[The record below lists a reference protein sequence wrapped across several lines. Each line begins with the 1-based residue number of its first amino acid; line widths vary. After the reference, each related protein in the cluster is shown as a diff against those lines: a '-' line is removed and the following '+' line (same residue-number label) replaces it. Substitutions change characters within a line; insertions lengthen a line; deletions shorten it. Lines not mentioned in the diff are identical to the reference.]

1 MTFPFKIRCLNGPL
15 SGREVMLP
23 LGHLKLSGADP
34 DLVLMLPADVDAT
47 LEVTENAVILSGHLP
62 VWIEGIPTDVQEQPL
77 PLSKV
82 LDLDGQLLVLEKADV
97 TLGNFQIP
105 IRQEKNKPIAK
116 RSLLPILFSLAF
128 LGCMGIG
135 VLQSAPTQTFSTTE
149 NMISVLEKK
158 RQELALSNLIFS
170 RDTNGEFILDGYCE
184 NSQQLIPF
192 YAMLAQYHVNYR
204 NQVICRDALL
214 QSVRSTLASYDYFD
228 IDVTADLPS
237 GIIYLDGAIVADKR
251 WETAYGVLIKMRG
264 IKEIKVSNRE
274 AELFDAL
281 LNLLKNEV
289 GLSGI
294 NIVKEG
300 HYFQVS
306 ASTNLPRQEKI
317 KAIITTF
324 NQHEKR
330 LKANFQ
336 DIPSTMDTLSVFSA
350 DIVGYGSMLNE
361 PSIFLDNGL
370 RLAEGSILHN
380 GYTVEAIYTDGV
392 SVRNGMKL
400 SFVPI
405 L

>member
-23 LGHLKLSGADP
+23 LGHLKLSGSDP
-34 DLVLMLPADVDAT
+34 DLVLMLPADVEAT
-47 LEVTENAVILSGHLP
+47 LEVTEHAVVLSGHLP
-62 VWIEGIPTDVQEQPL
+62 VWIEGVPTEVQEQPL

-97 TLGNFQIP
+97 TWGDFQIP
-105 IRQEKNKPIAK
+105 IRQAKNKPSAK
-116 RSLLPILFSLAF
+116 RSLLPVLLSLVF
-128 LGCMGIG
+128 LGCMSAG
-135 VLQSAPTQTFSTTE
+135 VLQSAPTQTFSSTD
-149 NMISVLEKK
+149 NIISILEKK
-158 RQELALSNLIFS
+158 RQELALSNLIFL
-170 RDTNGEFILDGYCE
+170 RDTNGEFILEGYCE
-184 NSQQLIPF
+184 NTQQLTPF
-192 YAMLAQYHVNYR
+192 YATLAQYHVNYR

-214 QSVRSTLASYDYFD
+214 QSVRSALASYDYFD
-228 IDVTADLPS
+228 IDATADLPN

-251 WETAYGVLIKMRG
+251 WETAYSVLMQMRG
-264 IKEIKVSNRE
+264 IKEIKVTNRE
-274 AELFDAL
+274 AELFDTL
-281 LNLLKNEV
+281 LGILKNEV

-306 ASTNLPRQEKI
+306 TSTNLPRQEKI
-317 KAIITTF
+317 KTIISIF
-324 NQHEKR
+324 NQQTKR

-336 DIPSTMDTLSVFSA
+336 DIPSTMDALSVFST
-350 DIVGYGSMLNE
+350 DIVGYGNMLNE

-370 RLAEGSILHN
+370 RLSEGSILHN
-380 GYTVEAIYTDGV
+380 GYTIEAIYAEGV